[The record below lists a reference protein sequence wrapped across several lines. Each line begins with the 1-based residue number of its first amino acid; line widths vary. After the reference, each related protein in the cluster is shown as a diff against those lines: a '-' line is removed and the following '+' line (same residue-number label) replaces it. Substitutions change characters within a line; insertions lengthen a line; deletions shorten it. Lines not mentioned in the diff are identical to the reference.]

1 MDNQID
7 GSSAQKKGGVGVI
20 IITSEGETLRYG
32 VQLIFPATNN
42 EVEYEG
48 VLTGLRVGKALG
60 VKNLLLQSNSK
71 LVVCQIKGEFKAN
84 EERMQKYLRLTRLLT
99 QDFDRVEFTQIPKSQ
114 NMGVNELTKQ
124 VSSEARPMNIDLK
137 IEVQK
142 RPSIEEVLTFA
153 IQSESSWM
161 TLILSFLQDRWL
173 SQDIEEAMKVR
184 KRTAR
189 FTILNDTMYKRGF
202 SMPYLKCVNKEEANY
217 ILEEIY
223 EGICGDH
230 AKLSK
235 QVTFGLLCRRMQKS
249 LSRGVTNAKD
259 LGTSNASHYRN

>member
-20 IITSEGETLRYG
+20 TITSEGETLRYG

-99 QDFDRVEFTQIPKSQ
+99 
-114 NMGVNELTKQ
+114 
-124 VSSEARPMNIDLK
+124 
-137 IEVQK
+137 
-142 RPSIEEVLTFA
+142 
-153 IQSESSWM
+153 
-161 TLILSFLQDRWL
+161 
-173 SQDIEEAMKVR
+173 
-184 KRTAR
+184 
-189 FTILNDTMYKRGF
+189 
-202 SMPYLKCVNKEEANY
+202 
-217 ILEEIY
+217 
-223 EGICGDH
+223 
-230 AKLSK
+230 
-235 QVTFGLLCRRMQKS
+235 
-249 LSRGVTNAKD
+249 
-259 LGTSNASHYRN
+259 